1 MMEYKS
7 IIIACFGMIIAAIL
21 LKYKYEQFKLERL
34 KIETIYN
41 EVLRKLRKQYK
52 VSKSTNYKVPSYIGS
67 TQLRDLIL
75 TNETNLTRKLTLWN
89 KISNKIENNSN
100 IRYHLIENHG
110 EIMKVWEWI
119 TDMEIHD

>member
-1 MMEYKS
+1 MEYKS
-7 IIIACFGMIIAAIL
+7 LIMACIGIIIAVIL
-21 LKYKYEQFKLERL
+21 LKYKYEQYKLERL

-52 VSKSTNYKVPSYIGS
+52 VSKGTNYKVPSYIGS

>member
-7 IIIACFGMIIAAIL
+7 IIMACLSMIIAAIL

-75 TNETNLTRKLTLWN
+75 TNETNLTRKLTVWN
-89 KISNKIENNSN
+89 KVSNKIENNSN

>member
-7 IIIACFGMIIAAIL
+7 IIIACLCMIFAAIL

-75 TNETNLTRKLTLWN
+75 TNETNLTRKLTVWN